1 LEDILKTTSKGKQ
14 IDIALL
20 DFSKAFDKVP
30 HQRLNNKLNVFGIH
44 DNTLNWISSFLHNR
58 TQLVILDNVKSST
71 TTVESEQQDETRNVC
86 LVSSRDLLMIAVEDV
101 VYKLVKTRRLIQE
114 QDIETI
120 PSKLP
125 GKVMKL
131 KIHEVRPYLDEDA
144 LAALQATSKYLFVRN
159 I

>member
-1 LEDILKTTSKGKQ
+1 
-14 IDIALL
+14 
-20 DFSKAFDKVP
+20 
-30 HQRLNNKLNVFGIH
+30 
-44 DNTLNWISSFLHNR
+44 
-58 TQLVILDNVKSST
+58 
-71 TTVESEQQDETRNVC
+71 
-86 LVSSRDLLMIAVEDV
+86 MIAEEDV
-101 VYKLVKTRRLIQE
+101 VNKLVKTRRLIQE